1 MKATYWQRGETLDYT
16 PEKAVENGEVV
27 SLGTRI
33 GVVPGSAP
41 GADFMSKAP
50 WSSPV

>member
-1 MKATYWQRGETLDYT
+1 MPTKYARMMMTSRTFKKFT
-16 PEKAVENGEVV
+16 PPERDFPGA
-27 SLGTRI
+27 L
-33 GVVPGSAP
+33 PGSAP